1 MDYRKII
8 YCCILFC
15 FVNLTAY
22 AQLPSCSA
30 AARFYSKDS
39 INVTTFGAST
49 VNGVNG
55 LSFQNFL
62 KNNIQSCY
70 TGIIVTVTKDAVAG
84 ETSTQG
90 LKRFPG
96 AIAGKTGFVLIL
108 IGANDATA
116 LAGKTMNI
124 RETEANMRYYIE
136 TSLKN
141 NLIPIIGSIQ
151 FFNDKNNQ
159 TLKTANLYVGQINSI
174 YRRLAKEYKV
184 YFADINRAFGRDFTL
199 YQDFVHPNEA
209 GYKLMSFVWFD
220 AINQAID
227 DKLLLIGLNQN
238 YPNPASTRTRIGFSL
253 SQAGRVVINLYNMQ
267 GKFVKNIFDAYQN
280 AGYQETV
287 AVLNGIDPGVYIY
300 SMQVGGQVLSKKMI
314 IIQSY

>member
-8 YCCILFC
+8 YCCILLC

-30 AARFYSKDS
+30 ASRFYSKDS

-55 LSFQNFL
+55 FSFQNFL

-70 TGIIVTVTKDAVAG
+70 TGVIVTVTKDAIPG

-90 LKRFPG
+90 RKRFAG
-96 AIAGKTGFVLIL
+96 AIAGRTGFVLIL
-108 IGANDATA
+108 IGANDALA
-116 LAGKTMNI
+116 LASRTMTI
-124 RETEANMRYYIE
+124 RETESNMRYFIE
-136 TSLKN
+136 TALKN

-151 FFNDKNNQ
+151 FFNDRNSQN
-159 TLKTANLYVGQINSI
+159 LKTANLYVGQINGL
-174 YRRLAKEYKV
+174 YRRLARDYKA
-184 YFADINRAFGRDFTL
+184 YFADINRALGRDFSL

-209 GYKLMSFVWFD
+209 GYKLISFVWFD

-253 SQAGRVVINLYNMQ
+253 SQAGRVVINLYTMQ
-267 GKFVKNIFDAYQN
+267 GQFVKNLFDAYQN

-287 AVLNGIDPGVYIY
+287 AALNGLNPGVYIY

-314 IIQSY
+314 IIQGY